1 VFSNA
6 KKVLAGI
13 VALAALAL
21 GGAALAGAA
30 GNSTAKAPSASEQ
43 PGTETSDKGGA
54 NEKDGQ
60 EAEPKVSPADAK
72 QAEAAALGK
81 VGSGKATE
89 VAAET
94 PNPNE
99 AADKPEKGETPDPA
113 YESQIAY
120 TVEVTEADGSV
131 VDVALDKSFGVLGT
145 EAAEQHDGE
154 HGDQDEKTDTA
165 GAKD

>member
-1 VFSNA
+1 VFNNA

-13 VALAALAL
+13 AALAALAL

-30 GNSTAKAPSASEQ
+30 GNTTAKAPAAAEQ
-43 PGTETSDKGGA
+43 PGSETADTGGA
-54 NEKDGQ
+54 NEKGGQ
-60 EAEPKVSPADAK
+60 DAEPKVSPADAK
-72 QAEAAALGK
+72 QAEAAALAK

-94 PNPNE
+94 PEPNE
-99 AADKPEKGETPDPA
+99 AADKPDKGETPDPA

-120 TVEVTEADGSV
+120 TVEVTKADGSV

-145 EAAEQHDGE
+145 EAAEQHG
-154 HGDQDEKTDTA
+154 GQDEKADTA
-165 GAKD
+165 GAKN